1 MATKIRRCLYVG
13 LGGTGMSALL
23 NTKKT
28 FLETYGEVPPMVGF
42 IGIDTDGGVYKK
54 ELDSKYGKVTLSP
67 DEQLPIR
74 VDDARPIYEV
84 NKQHFGWVPEEN
96 LYALTSMTL
105 GAGQVRSNG
114 RFALTV
120 NHVDV
125 ENKIKTVIDKITN
138 ATITNNLKYELL
150 STNVEIHMIFS
161 VCGGTG
167 CGTFINM
174 AYLIRKCAPQCKLTG
189 YGILPDVF
197 ETMSSTGMAKV
208 KPNAYGAI
216 QDLDWLMHLNINSDK
231 VAFDYINYVQHTN
244 DKPFNAFF
252 FVDNKNSNNDTY
264 LHVDQ
269 LTEMVSL
276 ALVTSAGELSTAAAS
291 VSDNLEKN
299 IREGSMDIENKK
311 AWAAG
316 LGVCEIMFHGDE
328 LKELYAE
335 KSAKRLIERLLN
347 SCINT
352 DVIVNAWIDSPEV
365 NIRENNGFDNVID
378 YILPKNPTFQFT
390 SIDDKANATPE
401 VDSYLATAKPKDGTI
416 DLRIKELSNRVEQE
430 LHKLLKKEIN
440 QECGIGGTE
449 NIIIGI
455 QAQINLFLGEMNNE
469 VEDFKDLLPKIDSS
483 LKIAIKDLSDY
494 NGKFFKKRSTLEE
507 YAINVMEVATRK
519 AICEREILRRN
530 AAITFYNGLQTNLIE
545 MYSKISNI
553 KKMLLAISSDLT
565 TKIAE
570 IQNRVGKASQ
580 TFQIDLAQRYVNQ
593 IQIRDEEIQISE
605 FLKSVSYENKIFDFD
620 TKRTD
625 EVCDVLLNYSNK
637 LSTSRSLGNKT
648 IDDILDDMDEETF
661 NQIINIAINKSN
673 PLLRIDY
680 RGYTPNERPSNSYY
694 IGVPDKKNSR
704 LYKGDTFK
712 KMLQGN
718 IDVDFAN
725 IGVKNRVIIYR
736 QLGVLPAYAMSSLT
750 TYKDK
755 YENCNC
761 CCHFDMNI
769 YNKMQREDYSVYPKI
784 ASDDSIELW
793 VKGFIFNLIKNEDN
807 KYYFRSEEL
816 GDPLDDNWVELAQYR
831 DEAFDMF
838 KRHKAIVRKE
848 FNEFFNQYQKTKG
861 INKMQRK
868 VDDVKSDY
876 FAKYSQINLTKNEI
890 KQKGF
895 EAIRKLITEE
905 LEYVKKE
912 L

>member
-28 FLETYGEVPPMVGF
+28 FLETYGEVPPMIGF
-42 IGIDTDGGVYKK
+42 LGVDTDGGAYKK
-54 ELDSKYGKVTLSP
+54 ELDSKYGKVRLSP

-84 NKQHFGWVPEEN
+84 NKNHFGWLPEEN

-120 NHVDV
+120 NHVDI
-125 ENKIKTVIDKITN
+125 ENKIKRIIGDITN
-138 ATITNNLKYELL
+138 ATITNNLKYDLL
-150 STNVEIHMIFS
+150 STEVEIHMIFS

-167 CGTFINM
+167 CGTFLNM
-174 AYLIRKCAPQCKLTG
+174 AYLLRKCAPQCKLTG

-197 ETMSSTGMAKV
+197 EAMSTSGMAKV

-216 QDLDWLMHLNINSDK
+216 QDLDWLMHLNLNSDK
-231 VAFDYINYVQHTN
+231 IAFDYINYVLHTN

-316 LGVCEIMFHGDE
+316 LGVCEIMFHGED
-328 LKELYAE
+328 LKDIYAY

-347 SCINT
+347 SCIDT
-352 DVIVNAWIDSPEV
+352 DVVVNAWIDSPDV

-378 YILPKNPTFQFT
+378 YMLPKQPSFQLT
-390 SIDDKANATPE
+390 SIDDKSNATPE
-401 VDSYLATAKPKDGTI
+401 VDSYLNTARPKEGVVDGK
-416 DLRIKELSNRVEQE
+416 IKELTSRVAG
-430 LHKLLKKEIN
+430 KLQDLIKKEIN
-440 QECGIGGTE
+440 QECGVGGVE
-449 NIIIGI
+449 NIIVGI
-455 QAQINLFLGEMNNE
+455 QAQVNLFLGEMNNE
-469 VEDFKDLLPKIDSS
+469 VEELKEQLPKIESS

-494 NGKFFKKRSTLEE
+494 NGKFFKRKSTLEE
-507 YAINVMEVATRK
+507 YANSVMEVATRK
-519 AICEREILRRN
+519 AICEREIIRRN
-530 AAITFYNGLQTNLIE
+530 AAITFYNGLQTLLIDA
-545 MYSKISNI
+545 YTKIGNI
-553 KKMLLAISSDLT
+553 KRMLMGISSDLT
-565 TKIAE
+565 NKIAE
-570 IQNRVGKASQ
+570 IQNRIGRASQ
-580 TFQIDLAQRYVNQ
+580 TFQIDLAQKYVGQVQ
-593 IQIRDEEIQISE
+593 IKDEEIQIPE
-605 FLKSVSYENKIFDFD
+605 FLKGLNFSNKIFDFD
-620 TKRTD
+620 TKDTD
-625 EVCDVLLNYSNK
+625 EIIDVLLEYTNG
-637 LSTSRSLGNKT
+637 LTTSKELANKT
-648 IDDILDDMDEETF
+648 IDHVLNEMNEEDFEQILR
-661 NQIINIAINKSN
+661 IAINKSN
-673 PLLRIDY
+673 PLLRVDY
-680 RGYTPNERPSNSYY
+680 RGYTPNEKPSDSYY
-694 IGVPDKKNSR
+694 IGVPVKKDSR
-704 LYKGDTFK
+704 LYKNDSFK
-712 KMLQGN
+712 QLLPGN
-718 IDVDFAN
+718 IDVDFAS
-725 IGVKNRVIIYR
+725 IGVKDRVIIYR
-736 QLGVLPAYAMSSLT
+736 QLGVFPAYAISPLV

-761 CCHFDMNI
+761 CCHFDINI
-769 YNKMQREDYSVYPKI
+769 YNKMQREDYSIYPKV
-784 ASDDSIELW
+784 ASDDSLELW

-807 KYYFRSEEL
+807 NYYFKSEEL
-816 GDPLDDNWVELAQYR
+816 GDALDDNWVKLAQYR

-838 KRHKAIVRKE
+838 KRNKAIIRKE
-848 FNEFFNQYQKTKG
+848 FNEFFNQFQKTKG
-861 INKMQRK
+861 ANRMQRK
-868 VDDVKSDY
+868 VDDAKADY
-876 FAKYSQINLTKNEI
+876 FAKYSQINLTKDEI